1 MTREGMK
8 AKVLAGLGTLI
19 LVAAAQERP
28 TPPDG
33 LYLFFAPDSPGLDR
47 IARDLAGTA
56 VRPVFLGAPHDDVPE
71 SFLAFSK
78 ALGRDYPVV
87 DEEGLA
93 QARKLGVS
101 RTPCLV
107 RVHRGR
113 VHKAAGSRLNVKEV
127 LECSR

>member
-1 MTREGMK
+1 MK
-8 AKVLAGLGTLI
+8 AKVLAGLGAAI

-47 IARDLAGTA
+47 IGRDLAGRA
-56 VRPVFLGAPHDDVPE
+56 VRPVYLGSPTDDVPE

-87 DEEGLA
+87 DEDGLA
-93 QARKLGVS
+93 LARRLGVS
-101 RTPCLV
+101 RLPCFV
-107 RVHRGR
+107 RIHRGR
-113 VHKAAGSRLNVKEV
+113 VHKAAGSQLNVKEV